1 MTADEVRQWRF
12 VFESP
17 IQIRYNDIDTNGHVN
32 NGVYHSYYD
41 MGRLG
46 YFDKVFHGNPFG
58 ENRNIIIAQVNTTYL
73 REVFKKDVVSVRSTI
88 IRWGNS
94 SFDMLQGLFR
104 QTADGEE
111 LVSFN
116 VTTFVSLLYKKPSP
130 VPQEWK
136 ELVYAYESMYSTI

>member
-17 IQIRYNDIDTNGHVN
+17 IQIRYNDIDINGHVN

-46 YFDKVFHGNPFG
+46 YFDEVFHGNPFG

-73 REVFKKDVVSVRSTI
+73 REVFKKDVVFVRSTI

-104 QTADGEE
+104 QNADGEE

-116 VTTFVSLLYKKPSP
+116 VTTFVSLLYGKPTP

-136 ELVYAYESMYSTI
+136 DLVNAYESMYSTI

>member
-1 MTADEVRQWRF
+1 MTTDEVRQRRF

-58 ENRNIIIAQVNTTYL
+58 VNRNIIIAQVNTTYL

-136 ELVYAYESMYSTI
+136 ELVEAYESMYSTI

>member
-1 MTADEVRQWRF
+1 MTRDEVRQWQFRY
-12 VFESP
+12 EMP
-17 IQIRYNDIDTNGHVN
+17 IQIRYNDIDSHGHVN
-32 NGVYHSYYD
+32 NGVYHAYYD
-41 MGRLG
+41 MGRTG
-46 YFDKVFHGNPFG
+46 YLEGVLHTFG
-58 ENRNIIIAQVNTTYL
+58 EGRNVIIAQANTSYV
-73 REVFKKDVVSVRSTI
+73 REVFQKDVLSVKSTI

-116 VTTFVSLLYKKPSP
+116 VTTFVSLLYGKPSP

-136 ELVYAYESMYSTI
+136 DLVDAYESMSSTI